1 MSEEA
6 LILYCAPTLAGLKT
20 GSLFTTEYTQE
31 TKLMDEIRRL
41 NCSLAVK
48 GLRVIPM
55 REDGGR
61 FLIYV
66 YRPSKLEKDFADD
79 HTNRILEKMGYP
91 CGRPEQ
97 CVVYL
102 EKKLREG
109 RSFPHEIGLFLGYPP
124 EDVQG
129 FIENKAGNFK
139 CIGYWKVYGDVEQ
152 AQKKFRIFKKCADV
166 YYAQWLKGFSI
177 ERLTVAA

>member
-1 MSEEA
+1 MSEES
-6 LILYCAPTLAGLKT
+6 LVLYCSPTLAGLKT

-41 NCSLAVK
+41 NRTLAVK

-55 REDGGR
+55 RETGGR
-61 FLIYV
+61 VLIYV
-66 YRPSKLEKDFADD
+66 YRPSKLEKDFTDS
-79 HTNRILEKMGYP
+79 HTSRILEEMGYP

-102 EKKLREG
+102 ARKLREG
-109 RSFPHEIGLFLGYPP
+109 KSFPHEIGLFLGYPP

-139 CIGYWKVYGDVEQ
+139 CIGCWKVYGDVEQ
-152 AQKKFRIFKKCADV
+152 AQKKFQIFKKCTDI

>member
-1 MSEEA
+1 MPEES
-6 LILYCAPTLAGLKT
+6 LVIHCSPTLAGLKT
-20 GSLFTTEYTQE
+20 GSLFTVEYTQE

-41 NCSLAVK
+41 NRTLAVK

-55 REDGGR
+55 RETGGR
-61 FLIYV
+61 VLIYV
-66 YRPSKLEKDFADD
+66 YRPSKLEKDLADKRVS
-79 HTNRILEKMGYP
+79 RILEEMGYS

-102 EKKLREG
+102 AKKLREG
-109 RSFPHEIGLFLGYPP
+109 QSFPHEIGLFPGYPL

-139 CIGYWKVYGDVEQ
+139 YIGCWKVYGDVEQ
-152 AQKKFRIFKKCADV
+152 AQKKFHMFKKCANI
-166 YYAQWLKGFSI
+166 YYTQWLNGFSI

>member
-1 MSEEA
+1 MSEES
-6 LILYCAPTLAGLKT
+6 LVLYCAPTLAGLKT
-20 GSLFTTEYTQE
+20 GSLFTTKCTQG
-31 TKLMDEIRRL
+31 TRLMDEIRRL
-41 NCSLAVK
+41 NRTLAVK

-55 REDGGR
+55 RKADGR
-61 FLIYV
+61 VLIYV
-66 YRPSKLEKDFADD
+66 YRPSKLERDFADS
-79 HTNRILEKMGYP
+79 HTSRILEEMGYP
-91 CGRPEQ
+91 CGRAEQ

-102 EKKLREG
+102 AKKLREEK
-109 RSFPHEIGLFLGYPP
+109 SFPHEIGLFLGYPP

-139 CIGYWKVYGDVEQ
+139 CIGCWKVYGDVEQ
-152 AQKKFRIFKKCADV
+152 AQKKFQIFKKCADV